1 MSTLWTS
8 LVLNFVSC
16 ILTKFQMA
24 AGNIQALMTINRWLF
39 LFIWKCCLSLKLCVF
54 CVGISKILNI
64 KQPWLTPISKVIIKE
79 WCYFRLLQQSC
90 PKQQPVKVNRLFI
103 FFSLTTLPDAF
114 CFNVLKMKW
123 FKTSEQILIL
133 HLRF

>member
-1 MSTLWTS
+1 MSTVWMS
-8 LVLNFVSC
+8 LVLNFVRC

-24 AGNIQALMTINRWLF
+24 AGNIQALVTINKWLF
-39 LFIWKCCLSLKLCVF
+39 LFIWKYCLSRKMCVF

-90 PKQQPVKVNRLFI
+90 SKRQPVKVNKLFI

-114 CFNVLKMKW
+114 CLKKTKW